1 MKPRVRGKMGN
12 ISARVLRAAAL
23 QALGALCVYL
33 DDIAE
38 LREILGEGFC
48 EDEISKR
55 REEYEEELAKL
66 DQGLGRYLREAYMGQ
81 DENPGWSPS
90 STFEGQDIV
99 IEDLD
104 GPDVSAFDSMA
115 VWRDDK

>member
-12 ISARVLRAAAL
+12 ASAYQLRSAAL
-23 QALGALCVYL
+23 EALGALNAYL
-33 DDIAE
+33 EDIAII
-38 LREILGEGFC
+38 REELGEGFC
-48 EDEISKR
+48 EDEISAR
-55 REEYEEELAKL
+55 REEYEAELAKL
-66 DQGLGRYLREAYMGQ
+66 DQGLGRYLRESYMGL
-81 DENPGWSPS
+81 DENPNWSPS